1 MSRLARFR
9 FSSHKNPARAF
20 ALLAALFA
28 LTLGLPARAQYVGH
42 VNTSQS
48 NQSTLRAIAVLE
60 YVGPLDHPTASR
72 LVPIAVW
79 DGDNYQPGGQ
89 YLAQPVPLTVQTGTQ
104 YILEKTGDPKGFF
117 NVKAASNANGSWIA
131 IGNYQKPEPPHYAKL
146 QPSQIAPLMFG
157 GGNGKPHFAHVPAGD
172 TAQGAAKPATT
183 AQNNTANADGP
194 TLHRRPGDSGDS
206 GSQDTASSR
215 SNAPPV
221 DPDRP
226 IMREP
231 TAPSPS
237 SKPAGTATL
246 GTQAPETATTAADP
260 NRPHFE
266 YGNSQSVE
274 KLDKET
280 KIEITR
286 LEGHPLHLE
295 QMVAVSDAVNRPT
308 HSYVY
313 SWPDPDQ
320 EAKMKSG
327 LEKIAQQLLA
337 QSAPA
342 KPAPQEV
349 KTAVHH
355 RATRHSRR
363 AAEKEPAQPTLPAL
377 TDIQFKAFQL
387 SYGSGATLV
396 FSATTGQD
404 ESARYIT
411 LIAQPDFNG
420 TPIILFKS
428 ITSWPALNYVPRMK
442 LIDAVDTNAD
452 GRAELIF
459 ALETQNSRRYAIY
472 GVQNNTVQQLYPVP
486 D

>member
-1 MSRLARFR
+1 MSRLARMR
-9 FSSHKNPARAF
+9 FLSDKNLSRAF
-20 ALLAALFA
+20 AVIAALLALALN
-28 LTLGLPARAQYVGH
+28 LPAHAQYVGR
-42 VNTSQS
+42 VKTSQS
-48 NQSTLRAIAVLE
+48 NQPTLRAIAVLE
-60 YVGPLDHPTASR
+60 YTGPLDHPTASR

-89 YLAQPVPLTVQTGTQ
+89 YLAQPIPLTVQTGTQ
-104 YILEKTGDPKGFF
+104 YILEKTGDPNGYF

-131 IGNYQKPEPPHYAKL
+131 IGNYQKPAPRHYAKL
-146 QPSQIAPLMFG
+146 HPSQLAPLMFG

-172 TAQGAAKPATT
+172 TAQGAPKPTTT
-183 AQNNTANADGP
+183 AQSNTSNAEGP
-194 TLHRRPGDSGDS
+194 TLHRRTGGS
-206 GSQDTASSR
+206 GSPSTSGNTR

-231 TAPSPS
+231 TAPSPGS
-237 SKPAGTATL
+237 STTAASGTP
-246 GTQAPETATTAADP
+246 GTQAPETATTASDP

-266 YGNSQSVE
+266 YGSSQSVE

-286 LEGHPLHLE
+286 LEGHPMHLE
-295 QMVAVSDAVNRPT
+295 QMVAISDAVNRPT

-313 SWPDPDQ
+313 SWPDPDDQ
-320 EAKMKSG
+320 AKMKSA
-327 LEKIAQQLLA
+327 LETVARQLLA

-342 KPAPQEV
+342 RPAPQEV
-349 KTAVHH
+349 ETSVHH
-355 RATRHSRR
+355 RTTHRSGR
-363 AAEKEPAQPTLPAL
+363 AAKKKTAPPALPVL
-377 TDIQFKAFQL
+377 TDIQFKSFQL

-411 LIAQPDFNG
+411 LIAEPDFNG

-428 ITSWPALNYVPRMK
+428 ITSWLALNYIPRMK

-452 GRAELIF
+452 SRAELIF
-459 ALETQNSRRYAIY
+459 ELETQNSRRYAIY

>member
-1 MSRLARFR
+1 MRFL
-9 FSSHKNPARAF
+9 SGKNLLRGFAIPAVFLAF
-20 ALLAALFA
+20 ALS
-28 LTLGLPARAQYVGH
+28 LPAHAQYVGR
-42 VNTSQS
+42 VKTSQ
-48 NQSTLRAIAVLE
+48 NHQSTLRAIAVLE

-79 DGDNYQPGGQ
+79 DGENYQPGGQ

-104 YILEKTGDPKGFF
+104 YILEKSGDPKGYF

-131 IGNYQKPEPPHYAKL
+131 IGDYQKPTPPHYAKL
-146 QPSQIAPLMFG
+146 HPSQIAPIMFG
-157 GGNGKPHFAHVPAGD
+157 DGNGKPHFAHVPAGD

-183 AQNNTANADGP
+183 AQNNGSAAGGP
-194 TLHRRPGDSGDS
+194 TLHRRTGDA
-206 GSQDTASSR
+206 GSQDNSGSTR

-231 TAPSPS
+231 TPPSPGS
-237 SKPAGTATL
+237 STAAASGTP
-246 GTQAPETATTAADP
+246 GTQAPETATTATDP

-266 YGNSQSVE
+266 YGSSQSVE
-274 KLDKET
+274 KLDKQT
-280 KIEITR
+280 KIEIAR
-286 LEGHPLHLE
+286 LEGHPMHLE
-295 QMVAVSDAVNRPT
+295 QMVAISDAVNRPT

-313 SWPDPDQ
+313 SWPDPDD
-320 EAKMKSG
+320 EAKMKSA
-327 LEKIAQQLLA
+327 LETVAQQLLA

-342 KPAPQEV
+342 TPAPQEV
-349 KTAVHH
+349 KTAVHPRVARH
-355 RATRHSRR
+355 TRHS
-363 AAEKEPAQPTLPAL
+363 AEKKSSAPAPPAL
-377 TDIQFKAFQL
+377 TDVQFKAYQL

-411 LIAQPDFNG
+411 LIAEPDFNG

-428 ITSWPALNYVPRMK
+428 ITSRLALNYIPRMK
-442 LIDAVDTNAD
+442 LIDVADTNAD
-452 GRAELIF
+452 NRAELIF
-459 ALETQNSRRYAIY
+459 ELETQNSRRYAIY